1 MVLGGC
7 RRGIGSILGVYLV
20 PRGGGNVAAAA
31 AVDSSASLLPSCA
44 EISEGLSCRSRPM
57 VSTACYISVLLL
69 RARNDHP
76 ENDLKTA
83 KLSYITELIVVT
95 NADIDDDD
103 EDEDAAAR

>member
-1 MVLGGC
+1 MRDYPVAAGPWC
-7 RRGIGSILGVYLV
+7 RRRAIYLCF
-20 PRGGGNVAAAA
+20 
-31 AVDSSASLLPSCA
+31 SSGR
-44 EISEGLSCRSRPM
+44 ETTI
-57 VSTACYISVLLL
+57 
-69 RARNDHP
+69 P

>member
-1 MVLGGC
+1 
-7 RRGIGSILGVYLV
+7 
-20 PRGGGNVAAAA
+20 
-31 AVDSSASLLPSCA
+31 
-44 EISEGLSCRSRPM
+44 M

-95 NADIDDDD
+95 NSYVDDED